1 MSGHIV
7 GSPSHDISNARFTSP
22 ILDFYILV
30 GGIPTPLKKYL
41 SVDSWD
47 YYSQYLEKQKMFQTT
62 NQNHC
67 VLNNNLDMCN

>member
-30 GGIPTPLKKYL
+30 GGIPTPLKKYE
-41 SVDSWD
+41 
-47 YYSQYLEKQKMFQTT
+47 SQMG
-62 NQNHC
+62 
-67 VLNNNLDMCN
+67 V